1 VDELTAVSVGAHS
14 AQALGFR
21 FSIDR
26 GSIEKRTRV
35 VILPDLGHF
44 MLIGN
49 GIITARA
56 SFFICEMCG
65 GVMKH
70 YQVVSGWGPNAL
82 ATVAH
87 SADVIIWVNALNLPA
102 HEPQLAD
109 FPPSASVIECDLQ
122 ASFAAAQW
130 AYEKQLQ
137 VGSRLLIAVLCADSA
152 GVSVPDFL
160 GAGAVIER
168 LAQLG
173 LDALSPEA
181 AVLNASYL
189 KLSPAMNQL
198 ISASLAVRGSGNS
211 EDNWAINEHA
221 DSSSI
226 TVLRD

>member
-1 VDELTAVSVGAHS
+1 MDELTAVSVGAHS

-56 SFFICEMCG
+56 SFFICETCG
-65 GVMKH
+65 GVMNH

-82 ATVAH
+82 STVAH
-87 SADVIIWVNALNLPA
+87 SADVIIWVNALNLPEFA
-102 HEPQLAD
+102 AELTD
-109 FPPSASVIECDLQ
+109 IPSSTSVIECDLQ
-122 ASFAAAQW
+122 ASFAAAEW
-130 AYEKQLQ
+130 AYDKQIRE
-137 VGSRLLIAVLCADSA
+137 GRRLLIAVLCADGS
-152 GVSVPDFL
+152 GISVPDFL
-160 GAGAVIER
+160 AAGAVIER

-189 KLSPAMNQL
+189 KLSPVMSHL
-198 ISASLAVRGSGNS
+198 ISASLAVRES
-211 EDNWAINEHA
+211 EIPPNNWVIDENA
-221 DSSSI
+221 DISSL
-226 TVLRD
+226 TVLRN

>member
-56 SFFICEMCG
+56 SILFCETSG
-65 GVMKH
+65 GVVNH
-70 YQVVSGWGPNAL
+70 YQVICGWGPNAL

-189 KLSPAMNQL
+189 KLSPVMSHL
-198 ISASLAVRGSGNS
+198 ISASLSVRELQNPKGS
-211 EDNWAINEHA
+211 WAIDENA
-221 DSSSI
+221 DISSL